1 MVRIHPKIEIH
12 RDVIS
17 FGVKRRSPDASKK
30 MYELTEADHIWNRA
44 CLDDVSA
51 LRAGDRALAAMILFH
66 GLVMN
71 GGVLHA
77 LECMEPEPQK
87 FEAAM
92 SGYRLFGFDHVADF
106 LTVARSIAV
115 VTLTDDDFDS
125 LEAKLYGRYRGQV
138 PDDST
143 LAERFEAYHREH
155 PHEFAPLSPS
165 AASR

>member
-1 MVRIHPKIEIH
+1 
-12 RDVIS
+12 
-17 FGVKRRSPDASKK
+17 
-30 MYELTEADHIWNRA
+30 MYEFTQADHIWNRA
-44 CLDDVSA
+44 CTLDVA
-51 LRAGDRALAAMILFH
+51 RLMAGDRALAALILFH
-66 GLVMN
+66 GLIMN

-77 LECMEPEPQK
+77 LECMESEPQK

-92 SGYRLFGFDHVADF
+92 SGYRVFGFDHVADF

-125 LEAKLYGRYRGQV
+125 LEAKLYGRYRDQI

-143 LAERFEAYHREH
+143 LAERFEAYHRDH
-155 PHEFAPLSPS
+155 PEQFAPLSPN

>member
-1 MVRIHPKIEIH
+1 VYK
-12 RDVIS
+12 
-17 FGVKRRSPDASKK
+17 F
-30 MYELTEADHIWNRA
+30 TQADLIWNRA

-51 LRAGDRALAAMILFH
+51 LLAGDRALAAMILFH

-77 LECMEPEPQK
+77 LECTEPEPEK

-92 SGYRLFGFDHVADF
+92 SGYRVFRLDHVADF

-115 VTLTDDDFDS
+115 DTLSDDDCDA
-125 LEAKLYGRYRGQV
+125 LEAKLYGRYREQI
-138 PDDST
+138 PDDSA
-143 LAERFEAYHREH
+143 LAERFEAYHRDH
-155 PHEFAPLSPS
+155 PEQFAPLAPN

>member
-1 MVRIHPKIEIH
+1 V
-12 RDVIS
+12 
-17 FGVKRRSPDASKK
+17 
-30 MYELTEADHIWNRA
+30 YEFTQADLIWNRA
-44 CLDDVSA
+44 CTLDVADLMV
-51 LRAGDRALAAMILFH
+51 GDRALAALILFH
-66 GLVMN
+66 GLIMN

-77 LECMEPEPQK
+77 LECMESESQK

-92 SGYRLFGFDHVADF
+92 SGYRVFGFDHVADF

-125 LEAKLYGRYRGQV
+125 LEAKLYGRYRDQI

-143 LAERFEAYHREH
+143 LAERFEAYHSDH
-155 PHEFAPLSPS
+155 PEQFAPLSPN